1 MEEQVII
8 VEIWNV
14 IFHCKEATSKSG
26 GRAQM
31 LSSKNRVQLS
41 QEGCSETKGTVASAS
56 QRNLIWGQ
64 HHCKPGDELAHSVRL
79 WEYLKSMSIN
89 P

>member
-1 MEEQVII
+1 MEEQVIT

-14 IFHCKEATSKSG
+14 IFHCKEATSQSG

-41 QEGCSETKGTVASAS
+41 QEGCSETKGTEALGS
-56 QRNLIWGQ
+56 QRNHIWGQ
-64 HHCKPGDELAHSVRL
+64 QHCKPEDELTHSIRL
-79 WEYLKSMSIN
+79 WENLKSVGIKQ
-89 P
+89 